1 VAERRLKPGWKILGA
16 LLLGVVLWLALP
28 LLGGLEFFRI
38 RQVEVRGLK
47 NLEAST
53 VIKALKLPS
62 RASVFDRVGP
72 LEQRVQAMPGI
83 VHAEV
88 SRRPPGTLLVTVV
101 EAVPVALV
109 RAATG
114 SRPWMPP
121 GRCCPSTRPSGGLP
135 LIRQPDSLVTR
146 FLAKLQRWMRRCTAA

>member
-1 VAERRLKPGWKILGA
+1 MAERRLKPGWKILGA
-16 LLLGVVLWLALP
+16 LVLGVVLWLALPP

-72 LEQRVQAMPGI
+72 IEQRVQAMPG
-83 VHAEV
+83 
-88 SRRPPGTLLVTVV
+88 SQ
-101 EAVPVALV
+101 
-109 RAATG
+109 
-114 SRPWMPP
+114 SMP
-121 GRCCPSTRPSGGLP
+121 R
-135 LIRQPDSLVTR
+135 
-146 FLAKLQRWMRRCTAA
+146 